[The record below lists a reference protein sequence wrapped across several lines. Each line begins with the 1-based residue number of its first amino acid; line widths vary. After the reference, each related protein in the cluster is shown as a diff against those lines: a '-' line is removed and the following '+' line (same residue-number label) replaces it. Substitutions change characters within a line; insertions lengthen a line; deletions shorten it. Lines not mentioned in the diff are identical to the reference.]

1 MKRTALTV
9 LALLVASFPSFA
21 SVTNAARERK
31 PSIAGRPCGLGTI
44 SFRAWIGGGETRFTC
59 SEGSWYDG
67 GLREY
72 AANLSG
78 RVDSHYVTLVV
89 IHVQDNANWSR
100 RGLLLKHVVRVR
112 DTTARTLRGTIDFSS
127 VYRTSPP
134 AGAPPFGTYFVSVHR
149 GRSVDGQL
157 LAQGQFQVI
166 ED

>member
-1 MKRTALTV
+1 MKRTALIF
-9 LALLVASFPSFA
+9 LALLVASFPSFVG
-21 SVTNAARERK
+21 VTNAARERGV
-31 PSIAGRPCGLGTI
+31 SSAGRPCGLGTI
-44 SFRAWIGGGETRFTC
+44 AFRARIGGGETAFTC

-78 RVDSHYVTLVV
+78 RVGSHYVTLVV

-134 AGAPPFGTYFVSVHR
+134 AGAPPFGTYLVSVHR
-149 GRSVDGQL
+149 GRSADGRL